1 MNQFLSL
8 LETQISDID
17 QPLVLIQ
24 DFYQHF
30 DYPFTESEKRL
41 TLQDLFERLT
51 AGRIYWGSGI
61 AFALGAHKINLSL
74 QFLEKGTP
82 PPPY

>member
-30 DYPFTESEKRL
+30 DYPYTESEKRL
-41 TLQDLFERLT
+41 TLQDLSRS
-51 AGRIYWGSGI
+51 A
-61 AFALGAHKINLSL
+61 K
-74 QFLEKGTP
+74 
-82 PPPY
+82 